1 MTVLI
6 LTLEPV
12 YYNKHKNYIVIN
24 RKDNNVADYIVSKG
38 GKIVVPQEVRF
49 TFYEQSALIN
59 QLYIM
64 LIIHMISR
72 ALLKETLDKQLK
84 AP

>member
-1 MTVLI
+1 MTALI
-6 LTLEPV
+6 LALEPV
-12 YYNKHKNYIVIN
+12 YYNKHKNHIVIN
-24 RKDNNVADYIVSKG
+24 RKDDNVANYIDSKG